1 MSRRTGEPGNTEKTE
16 QAEKAEKAGT
26 TVRTGYR
33 PEGIDDAFSAG
44 DGPGERTPSGGKGG
58 AGGDGGPA
66 LPSLGWRGA
75 LRWTWRQLTSMRV
88 ALMLLMLLAV
98 AAVPGS
104 VLPQRPQD
112 PAAVLRYLQENPTTG
127 EWLDRL
133 GFFDVYASVW
143 FSAIYILLFVSLVG
157 CILPRTKAHLQA
169 LRSRPPRT
177 PRRFDRFPAQG
188 RAVTDA
194 TPDEVV
200 EAASTHLRGRLSWL
214 PTFRVDT
221 GAEDA
226 APARGRA
233 AARPAARTV
242 SAERGYLR
250 ETGNLLFHLSL
261 VGLLVAVATGQLLH
275 YRGQAIVTEGRGFA
289 NAVVDYDT
297 FENGAWFRPSSLVPF
312 SMTLDAFESEFA
324 ADAAAFAQSR
334 DFTAFV
340 TVRDPDGAR
349 HEETIKVNHPLTAGG
364 AKIYLQGNGF
374 APEVTVRDADG
385 ETAFSGRVPFLPE
398 DTMYTSRGVIKVPDV
413 SDGLDQI
420 GLVGYFLPTAE
431 ISEDGETAASIYP
444 QPINPLLVLE
454 VYRGDLGLDE
464 GLPQN
469 VYRLDTDDLT
479 PSVDED
485 GERVKILVAPGE
497 TVDLPDGLGTITF
510 DSLPRYVALDLRH
523 DPSLTWVLVFSL
535 GALLGLAVSL
545 FTPRRR
551 VWVRAWREEVPG
563 TGDDNAPRERT
574 VVAVAG
580 LARGDDAGLQGEVDS
595 LLAALPGVAPSDE
608 GDLTSSPGRA
618 PADGTRPTGRP
629 AQDPTA
635 RDRARKADR

>member
-1 MSRRTGEPGNTEKTE
+1 MSEKSTHDATAPG
-16 QAEKAEKAGT
+16 AASP
-26 TVRTGYR
+26 YR
-33 PEGIDDAFSAG
+33 PEGIDDAFA
-44 DGPGERTPSGGKGG
+44 EGG
-58 AGGDGGPA
+58 APA
-66 LPSLGWRGA
+66 PAAPNLPTLGVVGM

-112 PAAVLRYLQENPTTG
+112 PAAVLRYLQDNPTTG

-133 GFFDVYASVW
+133 GFFDVYSSVW
-143 FSAIYILLFVSLVG
+143 FSAIYLLLFVSLVG

-200 EAASTHLRGRLSWL
+200 EAARAHLRGRLRWL
-214 PTFRVDT
+214 PTFRVETD
-221 GAEDA
+221 AEDA
-226 APARGRA
+226 APAVGRR

-242 SAERGYLR
+242 AAERGYVR
-250 ETGNLLFHLSL
+250 ETGNLVFHLSL
-261 VGLLVAVATGQLLH
+261 VGLLVAVALGQLLH
-275 YRGQAIVTEGRGFA
+275 YRGQAIVTEDRGFA

-312 SMTLDAFESEFA
+312 SMTLDRFEAEFA
-324 ADAAAFAQSR
+324 ADSLAFAQSR

-340 TVRDPDGAR
+340 TVRDPDGGT

-364 AKIYLQGNGF
+364 AKIYLQGNGY

-385 ETAFSGRVPFLPE
+385 EVAFSGRVPFLPE

-413 SDGLDQI
+413 SPGLEQV
-420 GLVGYFLPTAE
+420 GLVGSFLPTAE
-431 ISEDGETAASIYP
+431 LSADGTTASSVYP

-469 VYRLDTDDLT
+469 VYRLDTEDLE

-485 GERVKILVAPGE
+485 GERVKVLVAPGE
-497 TVDLPDGLGTITF
+497 TVDLPDGLGTLTF
-510 DSLPRYVALDLRH
+510 ESVPRYVALDLRH

-535 GALLGLAVSL
+535 GALGGLAVSL

-551 VWVRAWREEVPG
+551 VWVRTWREPVPEEPDAAPG
-563 TGDDNAPRERT
+563 APRERT
-574 VVAVAG
+574 VVQVAG
-580 LARGDDAGLQGEVDS
+580 LARGDDAGLQGEVDA
-595 LLAALPGVAPSDE
+595 LLAALPGVAPSGE
-608 GDLTSSPGRA
+608 GDLTSA
-618 PADGTRPTGRP
+618 PARPRGARTSSDARGTGT
-629 AQDPTA
+629 TA
-635 RDRARKADR
+635 RGTDRARKADR

>member
-1 MSRRTGEPGNTEKTE
+1 MRDEKTDE
-16 QAEKAEKAGT
+16 RAPGT
-26 TVRTGYR
+26 DAPRYR
-33 PEGIDDAFSAG
+33 PEGIDDAFAEGSTDAGAADAGSAA
-44 DGPGERTPSGGKGG
+44 PSRPT
-58 AGGDGGPA
+58 APA
-66 LPSLGWRGA
+66 LGLVGT

-112 PAAVLRYLQENPTTG
+112 PAAVLRYLQDNPTAG

-143 FSAIYILLFVSLVG
+143 FSAIYLLLFVSLVG
-157 CILPRTKAHLQA
+157 CILPRTRAHLQA

-194 TPDEVV
+194 TPDAVV
-200 EAASTHLRGRLSWL
+200 TAAAAHLRGRVRWL
-214 PTFRVDT
+214 PTFRVET
-221 GAEDA
+221 AAEDA
-226 APARGRA
+226 TPAAGKR

-242 SAERGYLR
+242 AAERGYVR
-250 ETGNLLFHLSL
+250 ESGNLLFHLSL
-261 VGLLVAVATGQLLH
+261 LGLLVAVALGQLLH
-275 YRGQAIVTEGRGFA
+275 YRGQAIVTEDRGFA

-312 SMTLDAFESEFA
+312 SMTLDRFEAEFA
-324 ADAAAFAQSR
+324 ADSVAFAQSR

-340 TVRDPDGAR
+340 TVRDPDGTT

-374 APEVTVRDADG
+374 APEVTVRDAEG
-385 ETAFSGRVPFLPE
+385 EVAFSGRVPFLPE
-398 DTMYTSRGVIKVPDV
+398 DTMYTSQGVIKVPDV
-413 SDGLDQI
+413 SPGLDQI
-420 GLVGYFLPTAE
+420 GLVGSFLPTAE
-431 ISEDGETAASIYP
+431 LSADGTTASSVYP

-469 VYRLDTDDLT
+469 VYRLDTENLEA
-479 PSVDED
+479 SVDAD
-485 GERVKILVAPGE
+485 GERVKLLVAPGE
-497 TVDLPDGLGTITF
+497 TVDLPDGLGTLTF
-510 DSLPRYVALDLRH
+510 ESVPRYVALDLRH
-523 DPSLTWVLVFSL
+523 DPSLTWVLVFAL
-535 GALLGLAVSL
+535 GALGGLAVSL

-551 VWVRAWREEVPG
+551 VWVRAWRETVPG
-563 TGDDNAPRERT
+563 DGPDGARERT

-595 LLAALPGVAPSDE
+595 LLAALPGVTPSAGE
-608 GDLTSSPGRA
+608 GDLTSP
-618 PADGTRPTGRP
+618 
-629 AQDPTA
+629 
-635 RDRARKADR
+635 ARKADR

>member
-1 MSRRTGEPGNTEKTE
+1 MSEKTGKSGRTLGE
-16 QAEKAEKAGT
+16 ASAE
-26 TVRTGYR
+26 TGRYR
-33 PEGIDDAFSAG
+33 PEGIDDAF
-44 DGPGERTPSGGKGG
+44 DTPATST
-58 AGGDGGPA
+58 PA
-66 LPSLGWRGA
+66 TTAPQVPTLGWRGT

-133 GFFDVYASVW
+133 GFFDVFASVW

-157 CILPRTKAHLQA
+157 CILPRAAAHLRA
-169 LRSRPPRT
+169 VRARPPRT

-200 EAASTHLRGRLSWL
+200 DAASAHLRGRLRLL

-221 GAEDA
+221 GTEDA
-226 APARGRA
+226 TPARGRSS
-233 AARPAARTV
+233 ARPAARTV
-242 SAERGYLR
+242 SAERGYVR
-250 ETGNLLFHLSL
+250 ETGNLVFHLSL
-261 VGLLVAVATGQLLH
+261 LGLLVAVATGQLLH
-275 YRGQAIVTEGRGFA
+275 YRGQAIVTEDRGFA

-312 SMTLDAFESEFA
+312 SMTLDAFEAEFEA
-324 ADAAAFAQSR
+324 ADQAAFAQSR

-340 TVRDPDGAR
+340 TVREPDGATT
-349 HEETIKVNHPLTAGG
+349 EETIKVNHPLTAGG

-374 APEVTVRDADG
+374 APEVTVHDADG
-385 ETAFSGRVPFLPE
+385 EVAFAGRVPFLPE

-413 SDGLDQI
+413 AEGLEQI
-420 GLVGYFLPTAE
+420 GLVGYFLPTAQV
-431 ISEDGETAASIYP
+431 SPDGETATSIYP

-454 VYRGDLGLDE
+454 VYHGDLGLDE

-469 VYRLDTDDLT
+469 VYRLDTEGLT
-479 PSVDED
+479 ASTGAD
-485 GERVKILVAPGE
+485 GERVKLLVAPGE
-497 TVDLPDGLGTITF
+497 TVDLPDGLGSITF
-510 DSLPRYVALDLRH
+510 ESLPRYVALDLRH
-523 DPSLTWVLVFSL
+523 DPSLTWVLVFAL
-535 GALLGLAVSL
+535 GALGGLAVSL

-551 VWVRAWREEVPG
+551 VWVRAWREAVPG
-563 TGDDNAPRERT
+563 EPDDGLRGERT

-580 LARGDDAGLQGEVDS
+580 LARGDDAGLQGEVDA
-595 LLAALPGVAPSDE
+595 LLAALPGVARSSE
-608 GDLTSSPGRA
+608 EDLTSRSRSAA
-618 PADGTRPTGRP
+618 PARPTS
-629 AQDPTA
+629 APTA
-635 RDRARKADR
+635 RPRTKG